1 MRISLGLRL
10 TRMVGAMMLLA
21 ALAQARRSADAD
33 LS

>member
-21 ALAQARRSADAD
+21 ALAQAPARSAD